1 MCLLSQPGAPCLGK
15 LLAIAMTHAHSDS
28 APLACRAH
36 SALAS
41 LCIHAGTSLQV
52 LFAINELGVPEA
64 LEQGPCSGAQLA
76 AVCGCH
82 QPYLERV
89 LRLAARLQLVGV
101 SEPPG
106 ATAGDPGARMYSLT
120 QLSAVLCSSHPN
132 SVKAM
137 VSLFADHY
145 APFERLVD
153 GVRRGETPYRLY
165 SGGKSHWD
173 HMREHPK
180 LLQRFNRCARKACC
194 FSSPCTP
201 GTRALGKATALMGCR
216 C

>member
-1 MCLLSQPGAPCLGK
+1 MLHVTLGCCGCRRYRVAELFGNYVLPAPQRV
-15 LLAIAMTHAHSDS
+15 SD
-28 APLACRAH
+28 LACAYFR
-36 SALAS
+36 S
-41 LCIHAGTSLQV
+41 QV

-145 APFERLVD
+145 APFERLAD
-153 GVRRGETPYRLY
+153 GVRSAAGA
-165 SGGKSHWD
+165 GGAPAGAGGGGRWCG
-173 HMREHPK
+173 R
-180 LLQRFNRCARKACC
+180 AR
-194 FSSPCTP
+194 
-201 GTRALGKATALMGCR
+201 
-216 C
+216 